1 MKQTETS
8 FDVLAYKRKN
18 TITPS
23 TAYSFS
29 ESPEMIQNESDVLAR
44 NLALMQNQLASKL
57 NQQAKYIGLQVP
69 VLQNRNDLTDVKLE
83 KVRKNKEIVKA
94 VLKKLDGAEGGGFMG
109 GDTDVQEWEQE
120 NRKELVA
127 VCGIEKEIK
136 EMMKKMK
143 DFKRLER
150 KEIIL
155 NDKINFYQNE
165 IEKLKEYKQEL
176 SENLSDIQ
184 KGQKRV
190 LEIFQNSKIKLE
202 SLITSKENLL
212 VCIPEIQ
219 NPPLKLEKLKVEL
232 DEIKSSNLE
241 LRQLLSSYKSEES
254 DISSKYH
261 KKFSDYKKCLSNF
274 HSREV
279 LMKVQARYLEEKSAR
294 ISFVKKEL
302 GDLEKS
308 LSKFT
313 SKTLQTKSNHSSRSP
328 ILRTKS
334 INSKNQ

>member
-8 FDVLAYKRKN
+8 FDNLAFKRKN

-44 NLALMQNQLASKL
+44 SLALMQNQLASKL

-69 VLQNRNDLTDVKLE
+69 VLQNRNDLTDIKLE

-94 VLKKLDGAEGGGFMG
+94 VLKKLGGIESGDVKG
-109 GDTDVQEWEQE
+109 GYVDVQEWEQE
-120 NRKELVA
+120 NRKELV
-127 VCGIEKEIK
+127 VVSGIEKEIREK
-136 EMMKKMK
+136 MKKMK
-143 DFKRLER
+143 DFRRLER
-150 KEIIL
+150 KEILL

-165 IEKLKEYKQEL
+165 VEKLSQCKKEL
-176 SENLSDIQ
+176 SENLADIQ
-184 KGQKRV
+184 EGQKKV
-190 LEIFQNSKIKLE
+190 LEIFTNSKIKLE
-202 SLITSKENLL
+202 SLIASKENLL

-219 NPPLKLEKLKVEL
+219 NPPLKIENLQVEL
-232 DEIKSSNLE
+232 DEIKSNNLK
-241 LRQLLSSYKSEES
+241 LRQLLSSYKSEVHDVS
-254 DISSKYH
+254 TKYQ
-261 KKFSDYKKCLSNF
+261 KKFSYYKSCLSNF

-294 ISFVKKEL
+294 ISFVRKEL
-302 GDLEKS
+302 GELEKS

-313 SKTLQTKSNHSSRSP
+313 SSTLETKQKHSSRSP